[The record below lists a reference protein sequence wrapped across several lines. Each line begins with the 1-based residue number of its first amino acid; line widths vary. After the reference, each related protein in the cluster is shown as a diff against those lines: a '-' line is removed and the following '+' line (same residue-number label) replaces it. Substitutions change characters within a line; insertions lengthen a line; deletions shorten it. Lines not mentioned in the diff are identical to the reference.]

1 MNIHKFNIKPK
12 DKQHKTIKWII
23 PDDIRQYVKKVNSS
37 TWEIYSHEDILLKPK
52 EVKFLMLGIGF
63 MMSEGVVL
71 TSLANSLS
79 KKRCS
84 IQNEVNLED
93 TVNIIAVIT
102 NNSKETVK
110 IQENDLLFLVCYKK
124 IMMVFKK
131 MTEMKE
137 KIYPE
142 LPTIREQPTA
152 PNVVNGGS
160 DDRGHSYRLKIIR
173 EVQNFLEE
181 EIKKR
186 DAFSK
191 KYFRKAK
198 VVNIVDNGLIVITIG
213 AEGTGAV
220 LLSTGVGVP
229 FALALGI
236 SGVVTGAIS
245 LIGNIFSK
253 KATTKVEKHLKI
265 KTLAMAK
272 LDTIASHVSKAMM
285 DDFINDEE
293 FMLIMEE
300 MEKYKALKEE
310 IRNNTKKKLKTEEE
324 ESLIERGRQE
334 ARESFRRLVEK
345 NKTI

>member
-1 MNIHKFNIKPK
+1 
-12 DKQHKTIKWII
+12 
-23 PDDIRQYVKKVNSS
+23 
-37 TWEIYSHEDILLKPK
+37 
-52 EVKFLMLGIGF
+52 
-63 MMSEGVVL
+63 
-71 TSLANSLS
+71 
-79 KKRCS
+79 
-84 IQNEVNLED
+84 
-93 TVNIIAVIT
+93 
-102 NNSKETVK
+102 
-110 IQENDLLFLVCYKK
+110 
-124 IMMVFKK
+124 

-137 KIYPE
+137 KMYPT

-173 EVQNFLEE
+173 EVQEFLEE
-181 EIKKR
+181 EIKIR
-186 DAFSK
+186 EAFSK
-191 KYFRKAK
+191 KYFRIAK
-198 VVNIVDNGLIVITIG
+198 VVNTIDNTLITITIG
-213 AEGTGAV
+213 AEGTSAV
-220 LLSTGVGVP
+220 LLSTGVGAP

-236 SGVVTGAIS
+236 SGVVTGAVS

-253 KATTKVEKHLKI
+253 KATTKAEKHLKI

-285 DDFINDEE
+285 DDFISDEE
-293 FMLIMEE
+293 FKLIMKE

-310 IRNNTKKKLKTEEE
+310 VRNNTKKKLKTEEE

>member
-1 MNIHKFNIKPK
+1 
-12 DKQHKTIKWII
+12 
-23 PDDIRQYVKKVNSS
+23 
-37 TWEIYSHEDILLKPK
+37 
-52 EVKFLMLGIGF
+52 
-63 MMSEGVVL
+63 
-71 TSLANSLS
+71 
-79 KKRCS
+79 
-84 IQNEVNLED
+84 
-93 TVNIIAVIT
+93 
-102 NNSKETVK
+102 
-110 IQENDLLFLVCYKK
+110 
-124 IMMVFKK
+124 

-173 EVQNFLEE
+173 EVQEFLEE

-186 DAFSK
+186 EAFSK
-191 KYFRKAK
+191 KYFRIAK
-198 VVNIVDNGLIVITIG
+198 VVNMEDNGLITITIG

-220 LLSTGVGVP
+220 LLATGVGAP

-236 SGVVTGAIS
+236 SGAITGIVS

-253 KATTKVEKHLKI
+253 KATTKAEKHLKI

-285 DDFINDEE
+285 DDFISDEE
-293 FMLIMEE
+293 FKLIMEE
-300 MEKYKALKEE
+300 MNKYKALKEE
-310 IRNNTKKKLKTEEE
+310 VRNNTKKKLKTEEE
-324 ESLIERGRQE
+324 ESLIEKGRQE

>member
-1 MNIHKFNIKPK
+1 
-12 DKQHKTIKWII
+12 
-23 PDDIRQYVKKVNSS
+23 
-37 TWEIYSHEDILLKPK
+37 
-52 EVKFLMLGIGF
+52 
-63 MMSEGVVL
+63 
-71 TSLANSLS
+71 
-79 KKRCS
+79 
-84 IQNEVNLED
+84 
-93 TVNIIAVIT
+93 
-102 NNSKETVK
+102 
-110 IQENDLLFLVCYKK
+110 
-124 IMMVFKK
+124 

-137 KIYPE
+137 KIYPT
-142 LPTIREQPTA
+142 LPTIREQPSA

-173 EVQNFLEE
+173 EVQEFLEE
-181 EIKKR
+181 EIKNR
-186 DAFSK
+186 EAFSK
-191 KYFRKAK
+191 KYFRIAK
-198 VVNIVDNGLIVITIG
+198 VVNMVDNGLIVITIG

-220 LLSTGVGVP
+220 LLSTGVGAP

-253 KATTKVEKHLKI
+253 KATTKAEKHLKI

-293 FMLIMEE
+293 FKLIMDE
-300 MEKYKALKEE
+300 MNKYKTLKEE